1 MIKVQKRFFTS
12 VRKRDCRIVPFNKGK
27 IVEAVFKAARQ
38 GGGETWRMS
47 HKIADNVE
55 EYLKKN
61 YLQGETLSMKAIGD
75 AIEGVLMESGH
86 PLTARAYN
94 LHRIARQKM
103 AEKLKVSKNKRKKTD
118 ITDFALLVA
127 TETEAELTP
136 WNRDKISQALVKEA
150 NIPLEIA
157 NRVAHNVE
165 KKIVASGLNQV
176 VTGFIRELVDSELL
190 ELGYGKKI
198 KEQTSL
204 GIPTYDLQEL
214 IFSKSLE
221 NSNIASH
228 NPEAVNLVIAETTL
242 KQYALNNIFSR
253 DLATA
258 HMEGRIHIHDLG
270 YPIRVYSFAKDEIV
284 YIKEGEYGKDECL
297 SLGALFNRSPFGYE
311 ENGFE
316 IKPLKDFYIRDD
328 DNRWT
333 KLLRVVRHKANK
345 KMLFIKT
352 EDGCGI
358 VVTEDHPMID
368 ENLNQI
374 AAREIVPG
382 ETKLITCYP
391 SNILSNSD
399 QIDLVAEFKRKGEAD
414 AIFLSR
420 AYQGEN
426 SMAKDMKIKEA
437 NNCTYDESTIYI
449 NGSKNRIPAIF
460 PLDEETGWLIGLFIA
475 EGNFTTITRYKNG
488 EYLGKDYLGCE
499 TTITC
504 GEQEANKAKA
514 ILNRLKIE
522 FGEEKKDN
530 GCIAIRIYN
539 KLFANF
545 LREIFGIQH
554 LSRLKCLPQHYR
566 HYSKKFLKGMLAGII
581 DGDGSITG
589 GGKEQANTRIDI
601 RVSSKTLVTQIKHLT
616 SVLGFDSLLRNVE
629 GMGSERVYRG
639 RVIKQNYPLYGVS
652 FGVTQEVYDLLGSLS
667 IKLQK
672 IDFKPARKSLRSFQ
686 GASKVTNVVEVKIK
700 DEYVYDVTT
709 ESGTFLCSGILTHN
723 CSSHSLEYIKKYGLQ
738 MEKLEIIS
746 SPAKHARTLTGHLNT
761 FLASMQAYYAGA
773 LGVGYIN
780 VFYAPYLVGMN
791 PNDIKQ
797 EAQYLIFSLS
807 QSAFSRGGQVLFLDA
822 NVHTGV
828 PGYLKNVPAIG
839 PGGEYTG
846 KTYGDY
852 EKEAQIFA
860 KALMEVWQQG
870 DSFGHIF
877 AFPKMDLHI
886 NEDTFSDPKQYE
898 LLEYACLIASE
909 NGVPYFVFDRDDVT
923 LSACCRLRTTITDD
937 YVIKHPES
945 MRFCGFQNVTI
956 NLPQAAY
963 RAGRGRIEKL
973 FPEIE
978 KAMDLAM
985 EAHLQKK
992 RFIGS
997 LMKEKGLPLW
1007 ELGKIAQDGKAY
1019 VDLEKATYIIG
1030 IIGLNECVQ
1039 YLTGK
1044 ELHED
1049 EEIYKLGLKI
1059 MSFMYLKAKEY
1070 EKKYHLRV
1078 ALEESPAESA
1088 ARRLAKVDLREY
1100 PESKEVIKGN
1110 IEKEEFYY
1118 TNSIHFSA
1126 SAPMNLVDRIVKQ
1139 SKFHTLI
1146 ESGAIIHAFIGEEKP
1161 SPASIM
1167 NLVKK
1172 TWEKTKAA
1180 QLTISP
1186 EFTVCCKCNRL
1197 TRGLKEKCSH
1207 CGSTEVYGIT
1217 RIVGYFSRTS
1227 NWNKSKLGEL
1237 NDRHKG
1243 NYSLRGLKI
1252 ESKSDEIKERYSS
1265 APVPTPR

>member
-12 VRKRDCRIVPFNKGK
+12 VRKKDGRIVPFNKGK
-27 IVEAVFKAARQ
+27 IVEAVFRAARQ
-38 GGGETWRMS
+38 GGGETWRMTR
-47 HKIADNVE
+47 KIADDVE

-61 YLQGETLSMKAIGD
+61 YLQGETLSMKTIGD
-75 AIEGVLMESGH
+75 AIETVLMESKH
-86 PLTARAYN
+86 LLTTKAYN

-103 AEKLKVSKNKRKKTD
+103 AQKLKVSKKKRKKTD
-118 ITDFALLVA
+118 TTDFALLVA

-136 WNRDKISQALVKEA
+136 WSRDKISQALVKEA
-150 NIPLEIA
+150 NIPLKVADRI
-157 NRVAHNVE
+157 AHNVE
-165 KKIVASGLNQV
+165 KKIVASGLKQV

-253 DLATA
+253 NLATA
-258 HMEGRIHIHDLG
+258 HLKGKIHIHDLG
-270 YPIRVYSFAKDEIV
+270 YPIRVY
-284 YIKEGEYGKDECL
+284 
-297 SLGALFNRSPFGYE
+297 
-311 ENGFE
+311 
-316 IKPLKDFYIRDD
+316 
-328 DNRWT
+328 
-333 KLLRVVRHKANK
+333 
-345 KMLFIKT
+345 
-352 EDGCGI
+352 
-358 VVTEDHPMID
+358 
-368 ENLNQI
+368 
-374 AAREIVPG
+374 
-382 ETKLITCYP
+382 
-391 SNILSNSD
+391 
-399 QIDLVAEFKRKGEAD
+399 
-414 AIFLSR
+414 
-420 AYQGEN
+420 
-426 SMAKDMKIKEA
+426 
-437 NNCTYDESTIYI
+437 
-449 NGSKNRIPAIF
+449 
-460 PLDEETGWLIGLFIA
+460 
-475 EGNFTTITRYKNG
+475 
-488 EYLGKDYLGCE
+488 
-499 TTITC
+499 
-504 GEQEANKAKA
+504 
-514 ILNRLKIE
+514 
-522 FGEEKKDN
+522 
-530 GCIAIRIYN
+530 
-539 KLFANF
+539 
-545 LREIFGIQH
+545 
-554 LSRLKCLPQHYR
+554 
-566 HYSKKFLKGMLAGII
+566 
-581 DGDGSITG
+581 
-589 GGKEQANTRIDI
+589 
-601 RVSSKTLVTQIKHLT
+601 
-616 SVLGFDSLLRNVE
+616 
-629 GMGSERVYRG
+629 
-639 RVIKQNYPLYGVS
+639 
-652 FGVTQEVYDLLGSLS
+652 
-667 IKLQK
+667 
-672 IDFKPARKSLRSFQ
+672 
-686 GASKVTNVVEVKIK
+686 
-700 DEYVYDVTT
+700 
-709 ESGTFLCSGILTHN
+709 
-723 CSSHSLEYIKKYGLQ
+723 CSSHSLEYIKKYGLH
-738 MEKLEIIS
+738 MEKLDIIS

-780 VFYAPYLVGMN
+780 VFYAPYLVGMSAR
-791 PNDIKQ
+791 DIKQ

-822 NVHTGV
+822 NVHTGI
-828 PGYLKNVPAIG
+828 PSYFKNVPAIG

-846 KTYGDY
+846 KTYGEY
-852 EKEAQIFA
+852 EEEAQIFA
-860 KALMEVWQQG
+860 KALMDVWREG

-877 AFPKMDLHI
+877 AFPKMDLHV
-886 NEDTFSDPKQYE
+886 NVDTFSDPKQYE

-963 RAGRGRIEKL
+963 RAGRGGIEKL

-992 RFIGS
+992 KFIGE
-997 LMKEKGLPLW
+997 LMKEEGLPLW
-1007 ELGKIAQDGKAY
+1007 ELGRIARDGRPY

-1044 ELHED
+1044 ELHEE
-1049 EEIYKLGLKI
+1049 EEIYRLGLKI
-1059 MSFMYLKAKEY
+1059 MSFMYLKTKEY
-1070 EKKYHLRV
+1070 GKKYGLRV
-1078 ALEESPAESA
+1078 AMEESPAESA

-1100 PESKEVIKGN
+1100 PQSKEVVKGD

-1126 SAPMNLVDRIVKQ
+1126 SAPINLVDRIVKQ

-1146 ESGAIIHAFIGEEKP
+1146 ESGAILHAFIGEEKP

-1172 TWEKTKAA
+1172 TWEATKAA

-1186 EFTVCCKCNRL
+1186 EFTVCNKCNQL

-1217 RIVGYFSRTS
+1217 RIVGYFSRVS

-1237 NDRHKG
+1237 SDRHKG
-1243 NYSLRGLKI
+1243 NYSLGGLKI
-1252 ESKSDEIKERYSS
+1252 ESKGDEIKERYSS
-1265 APVPTPR
+1265 APVSTPR

>member
-1 MIKVQKRFFTS
+1 MIKFQKRFFTS
-12 VRKRDCRIVPFNKGK
+12 VRKRDGLIVPFNKGK
-27 IVEAVFKAARQ
+27 IAEAIFKAAKG
-38 GGGETWRMS
+38 GGGETWRMAR
-47 HKIADNVE
+47 KIANDVE

-61 YLQGETLSMKAIGD
+61 YLPGETLSMKAIGD
-75 AIEGVLMESGH
+75 AIESVLMESGH
-86 PLTARAYN
+86 PLTAKAYI
-94 LHRIARQKM
+94 LHRIARQKI
-103 AEKLKVSKNKRKKTD
+103 AQKLKVSKSKRKKTD

-127 TETEAELTP
+127 AETEAELTP
-136 WNRDKISQALVKEA
+136 WNREKISQALVKEA
-150 NIPLEIA
+150 NIPLKVA
-157 NRVAHNVE
+157 NQVARNVE
-165 KKIVASGLNQV
+165 KKVVASGVKQV
-176 VTGFIRELVDSELL
+176 ATGFIRELVDSELL

-204 GIPTYDLQEL
+204 GIPIYDLQEL

-258 HMEGRIHIHDLG
+258 HLEGKIHIHDLG
-270 YPIRVYSFAKDEIV
+270 YPVRVYSFAKDEIV
-284 YIKEGEYGKDECL
+284 YIKEGKLEKEECL
-297 SLGALFNRSPFGYE
+297 SLGALFNKSPFSYE
-311 ENGFE
+311 DNGFE
-316 IKPLKDFYIRDD
+316 IKPLKNFYIRD
-328 DNRWT
+328 NNNQWT
-333 KLLRVVRHKANK
+333 RLLRVVRHRANK
-345 KMLFIKT
+345 RMLFIKT
-352 EDGCGI
+352 EDGNGI

-374 AAREIVPG
+374 VAQEIVPG
-382 ETKLITCYP
+382 KTKLITCSP
-391 SNILSNSD
+391 GDILSNSD
-399 QIDLVAEFKRKGEAD
+399 QIDLVAEFKGRGQGD
-414 AIFLSR
+414 TIFLSR
-420 AYQGEN
+420 AYQDEN
-426 SMAKDMKIKEA
+426 SMARDIKIKDA
-437 NNCTYDESTIYI
+437 DNCNYSESYIYI
-449 NGSKNRIPAIF
+449 NGSKNKIPAIF
-460 PLDEETGWLIGLFIA
+460 PLNEETGWLIGLFIA
-475 EGNFTTITRYKNG
+475 EGNFTTVTRYKNG
-488 EYLGKDYLGCE
+488 EYLGKDYLGHE

-504 GEQEANKAKA
+504 GEEEANKAKA
-514 ILNRLKIE
+514 ILNKLKIE
-522 FGEEKKDN
+522 FGEDKKDN

-539 KLFANF
+539 KLFADF

-554 LSRLKCLPQHYR
+554 LSRLKCLPHHYR
-566 HYSKKFLKGMLAGII
+566 HYSKRFLRGILAGII
-581 DGDGSITG
+581 DGDASITG
-589 GGKEQANTRIDI
+589 KKEHANTRIDI

-616 SVLGFDSLLRNVE
+616 NVLGFDSLLRNVE
-629 GMGSERVYRG
+629 GMGSERIWKG
-639 RVIKQNYPLYGVS
+639 RVIKQRYPLYGVS
-652 FGVTQEVYDLLGSLS
+652 FGVTQEVYDLLNPFS

-672 IDFKPARKSLRSFQ
+672 VGFKPAIKRLRSFQ

-738 MEKLEIIS
+738 LEKLEIIS
-746 SPAKHARTLTGHLNT
+746 LPAKHARTLTGHLNT

-780 VFYAPYLVGMN
+780 IFYAPYLVGM
-791 PNDIKQ
+791 DWREIKQ

-828 PGYLKNVPAIG
+828 PSYLKNVPAIG

-846 KTYGDY
+846 KTYGEY
-852 EKEAQIFA
+852 ENEAQVFA
-860 KALMEVWQQG
+860 KALMEVWREG

-886 NEDTFSDPKQYE
+886 NQDTFSDPKQYE

-963 RAGRGRIEKL
+963 RAGRGKIEKL

-978 KAMDLAM
+978 KAMDLTM

-997 LMKEKGLPLW
+997 LMNEEGLPLW
-1007 ELGKIAQDGKAY
+1007 ELGKIAQDGRPY
-1019 VDLEKATYIIG
+1019 VDLEKVTYIIG

-1049 EEIYKLGLKI
+1049 EEVYRLGLKI
-1059 MSFMYLKAKEY
+1059 ISFMYLKAKEY
-1070 EKKYHLRV
+1070 EKKYGLKV
-1078 ALEESPAESA
+1078 SLEESPAESA

-1100 PESKEVIKGN
+1100 LEAKEVVKGN

-1126 SAPMNLVDRIVKQ
+1126 SAPINLVDRIVKQ

-1172 TWEKTKAA
+1172 TWETTKAA
-1180 QLTISP
+1180 QITVSP
-1186 EFTVCCKCNRL
+1186 EFTVCYKCHRL

-1207 CGSTEVYGIT
+1207 CDSTEVYGIT
-1217 RIVGYFSRTS
+1217 RIVGYFSRIS

-1237 NDRHKG
+1237 SDRHKG
-1243 NYSLRGLKI
+1243 DYSLGGLKI
-1252 ESKSDEIKERYSS
+1252 ESKGDEIKERYSVT
-1265 APVPTPR
+1265 PVSTPR